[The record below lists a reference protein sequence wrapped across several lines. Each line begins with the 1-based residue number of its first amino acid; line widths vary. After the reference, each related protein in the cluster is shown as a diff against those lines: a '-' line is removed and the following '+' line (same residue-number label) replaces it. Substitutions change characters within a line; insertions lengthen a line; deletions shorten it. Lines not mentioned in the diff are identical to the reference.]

1 MRSSAIHRII
11 SGFLIVVG
19 LLACG
24 DNPTRPLDDPLA
36 GPTTPQGPQAS
47 PPNIAPSASA
57 GADQTVECASHA
69 GSSVS
74 LTSAGSSDSDGQ
86 IAAYEWFENGHL
98 IATGPT
104 PTITLARGAHTI
116 LLRVKDDDGGTNDDV
131 VLVTV
136 ADTRPPTIALS
147 ISPTTLWPPNHT
159 MHLVSRGVSASD
171 VCDAAPALLVTV
183 ASDEAENGLGD
194 GDTAPDWSVQQTS
207 PHVFDVSVRAER
219 SGREDG
225 RVYTIRAVAT
235 DASGNGAS
243 SAGTVSVP
251 HNQ

>member
-1 MRSSAIHRII
+1 MRASARRGVRR
-11 SGFLIVVG
+11 GFLIVLG

-24 DNPTRPLDDPLA
+24 KDPTKPRDDSLS
-36 GPTTPQGPQAS
+36 GPTAPQGPQAT
-47 PPNIAPSASA
+47 PPNVAPTARA
-57 GADQTVECASHA
+57 GADQTVECATHA
-69 GSSVS
+69 GSSVT

-86 IAAYEWFENGHL
+86 IALYEWFENGRL

-104 PTITLARGAHTI
+104 PTLTLALGTHTI
-116 LLRVKDDDGGTNDDV
+116 LLRVKDDDGGTNDDLV
-131 VLVTV
+131 VVTI
-136 ADTRPPTIALS
+136 ADTRPPTIAMQ

-171 VCDAAPALLVTV
+171 VCDAAPRLVVTV
-183 ASDEAENGLGD
+183 ESDEAENGLGD

-207 PHVFDVSVRAER
+207 SFVFDVSVRAER

-225 RVYTIRAVAT
+225 RVYTIRASAT
-235 DASGNGAS
+235 DGSHNGAS
-243 SAGTVSVP
+243 SVGTVRVP